1 MLPRQ
6 SKLPWIIVFLSL
18 LLLADTLL
26 LIVSGLNPARLIPGS
41 IISVCLCITAL
52 LIQFRPRE
60 ENHSEPLSSECT
72 SAALH
77 TPEVIPPPP
86 QDNENE
92 PFASAL
98 LQNSAVPTIV
108 IGADHR
114 ILIWNRACEQLTG
127 LNAQQMLGTSEQWR
141 PFYREPMPVLA
152 DIVLDG
158 SLDNHLQQY
167 TLVAR
172 STFIPEGLQGEGWY
186 RNLNGI
192 DRYIFFN
199 AAPIRDANGTVI
211 AAIETIEDIT
221 DRKRYEERL
230 EFQANHDSLTRLPN
244 RTLLSD
250 RIRQG
255 LLFANRNKKNLA
267 LFFIDL
273 DQFKYINDSLG
284 HDIGDTL
291 LKMVAERLGSTLRAS
306 DTLARYGGDEFIVL
320 IADLTGEDDADIV
333 ARKLQQTLLR
343 PFKVYEHE
351 LTISCSIGISIFPR
365 DGSDVQT
372 LLRHADIALYQT
384 KELGRGSYIHY
395 NPEMN
400 ASAFARIKLEKYLR
414 QALVNNELL
423 LYYQP
428 KINIKLGDMTGLEAL
443 IRWQSPAFGLVSPAT
458 FIPLAEETGLIV
470 SIGEWVLRTAC
481 TQIKSWQRDG
491 LPFMPVA
498 VNLSPRQ
505 FLQKDIVTIVQRTL
519 EETGL
524 EACYLELE
532 ITESLGMHHMEQTIT
547 LMNEMKALGVRLT
560 MDDFGT
566 GYSSLS
572 YLKLFPF
579 DTLKLDKSFIHDI
592 TTDMESAN
600 IVQAVIHM
608 AHCLNLKVIAEAVET
623 PEQLAY
629 LKEYDCDEIQG
640 FLFSPPLPVIECEQL
655 LRSQQQTQT

>member
-6 SKLPWIIVFLSL
+6 SKLLWILVLLSL
-18 LLLADTLL
+18 LLLADTLQ
-26 LIVSGLNPARLIPGS
+26 LIFSGLNPARLIPG
-41 IISVCLCITAL
+41 IILSVCLCVTAL
-52 LIQFRPRE
+52 WIRFRPRG
-60 ENHSEPLSSECT
+60 ENHPESLSSERT

-86 QDNENE
+86 QDNGNE

-114 ILIWNRACEQLTG
+114 VLIWNRACEQLTG
-127 LNAQQMLGTSEQWR
+127 LDAQQMVGTSEQWR
-141 PFYREPMPVLA
+141 PFYREPTPVLA
-152 DIVLDG
+152 DIVLDS
-158 SLDNHLQQY
+158 SLDNHYHQY
-167 TLVAR
+167 ALVAS

-221 DRKRYEERL
+221 DRKRNEERL

-255 LLFANRNKKNLA
+255 LLFANRNKKYLA

-320 IADLTGEDDADIV
+320 IADLTGEDDADVV
-333 ARKLQQTLLR
+333 ARKLQKALLR
-343 PFKVYEHE
+343 PFKIYEHE
-351 LTISCSIGISIFPR
+351 LVISCSIGISLFPR
-365 DGSDVQT
+365 DGADVQT
-372 LLRHADIALYQT
+372 LLRHADIALYRT
-384 KELGRGSYIHY
+384 KELGRGSFIHY

-400 ASAFARIKLEKYLR
+400 TSAFTRIKFEKYLR
-414 QALVNNELL
+414 KALANNEFL

-428 KINIKLGDMTGLEAL
+428 KIDLQQGNMTGLEAL
-443 IRWQSPAFGLVSPAT
+443 IRWQSPAFGLVSPDT

-481 TQIKSWQRDG
+481 AQIKSWQNDG
-491 LPFMPVA
+491 LPYVPVA

-505 FLQKDIVTIVQRTL
+505 FLQKDIVTIIQRTL

-524 EACYLELE
+524 EARYLELE

-547 LMNEMKALGVRLT
+547 LMNEIKALGVRLT

-592 TTDMESAN
+592 TTDQESAN
-600 IVQAVIHM
+600 IVKSVITM

-623 PEQLAY
+623 PEQLAC
-629 LKEYDCDEIQG
+629 LKNYDCDEMQG
-640 FLFSPPLPVIECEQL
+640 FLFSPPLTAEECEKLFRGHQKIL
-655 LRSQQQTQT
+655 I